1 MKGRFNIPMT
11 EYYIEG
17 QGIKNLE
24 HIVTVCNEWLEEQ
37 GYRYKRYIVMPDKQD
52 IIFQI
57 VYDTPPQFQVDAFN
71 RNLTNYKF

>member
-24 HIVTVCNEWLEEQ
+24 YIITVCNKWLEEQ
-37 GYRYKRYIVMPDKQD
+37 GYQYKRYAAMPDKQD
-52 IIFQI
+52 IIFQV
-57 VYDTPPQFQVDAFN
+57 VYDTPSQFQADAII
-71 RNLTNYKF
+71 RNLTNIKF